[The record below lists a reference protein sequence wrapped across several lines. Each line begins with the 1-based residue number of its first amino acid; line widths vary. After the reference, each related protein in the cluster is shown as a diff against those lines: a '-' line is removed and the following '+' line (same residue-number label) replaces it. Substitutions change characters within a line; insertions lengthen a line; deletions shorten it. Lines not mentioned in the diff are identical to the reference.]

1 MKPLIDLSKIYIK
14 QSFQQNNKKKKT
26 SFSLIASLCVI
37 ALIVIFG
44 LGFSFYSLA
53 NQLATIGQEKM
64 VLIVGSISAS
74 MFVLMFTLY
83 QQQGFYYETNDYDFL
98 SSLPIKTSTV
108 VLAKYISS
116 YFLCLFYHTIFILP
130 AFVVYFIF
138 TPISV
143 TAILY
148 SIISLFFSPL
158 YLLLISNVLTIII
171 NLATARLKNKNIIN
185 SVFTMLFTLLI
196 IVFVALGNIS
206 QKPSN
211 QIY

>member
-14 QSFQQNNKKKKT
+14 QSFQQNNKKKRT
-26 SFSLIASLCVI
+26 SFSLITSLCVI

-64 VLIVGSISAS
+64 ILIVGSISAS

-83 QQQGFYYETNDYDFL
+83 QQQGFYYKTNDYDFL

-116 YFLCLFYHTIFILP
+116 YFLCLFYHTKSDRSH
-130 AFVVYFIF
+130 VV
-138 TPISV
+138 
-143 TAILY
+143 L
-148 SIISLFFSPL
+148 
-158 YLLLISNVLTIII
+158 
-171 NLATARLKNKNIIN
+171 
-185 SVFTMLFTLLI
+185 
-196 IVFVALGNIS
+196 
-206 QKPSN
+206 
-211 QIY
+211 